1 MTKYPPITLGAVNA
15 LEEIVAQYADNGK
28 EYLKEAPYNLEIKTK
43 LQVIVT
49 TLFTAKRET
58 ASQGFAD
65 VKDLTAEVEEIYSNL
80 KNFKVGEEGALSATE
95 QIQLLKLQTTLLER
109 LLTARERA
117 TGVDEFI
124 KFREVVLDF
133 ISATFDAD
141 QINELK
147 ARLESI

>member
-28 EYLKEAPYNLEIKTK
+28 EYLKEAPYSLEIKTK

-49 TLFTAKRET
+49 TLFTVKSNT
-58 ASQGFAD
+58 FTSTD
-65 VKDLTAEVEEIYSNL
+65 SVKDLTAEVEEIYSNL

-109 LLTARERA
+109 LLAARERA

-124 KFREVVLDF
+124 KFREIVLDF
-133 ISATFDAD
+133 VSANFDAD
-141 QINELK
+141 QINDFKL
-147 ARLESI
+147 RLESI